1 MRHNTM
7 EAQAVRTRS
16 EARIEFSEPLVG
28 PTGAKL
34 LAYEWQW
41 KLDLVIDRRGEAV
54 EKRVSDWDRSTDSAA
69 TGRQIVHQFDVDG
82 QLVSAESALKLLGF
96 AGDDAKP
103 FKAKASAAKTLA
115 KLTMQLA
122 QLDQLEA
129 QWRAAWSDVEA
140 LPLPEVVISEWTE
153 ADWGRRREWQLGEVS
168 GQQIS
173 NSNGCESDDDWMRA
187 LVRDWRANRM
197 EERHWSYSYRLPNRA
212 ANKFSFDR
220 KDLMKRIDRAKAKL

>member
-1 MRHNTM
+1 MQ
-7 EAQAVRTRS
+7 AQAVRTRP

-41 KLDLVIDRRGEAV
+41 KLDLVTDRRGETV
-54 EKRVSDWDRSTDSAA
+54 EKRVSDWDRSADSAA

-96 AGDDAKP
+96 TGDHAKP

-115 KLTMQLA
+115 KLMMQLA
-122 QLDQLEA
+122 QLEQLEA
-129 QWRAAWSDVEA
+129 QWHAAWAEVEA
-140 LPLPEVVISEWTE
+140 LAVPEAEVSEWSE
-153 ADWGRRREWQLGEVS
+153 ADWGRYREWKLGEVC

-173 NSNGCESDDDWMRA
+173 NSNGCESDFEVI
-187 LVRDWRANRM
+187 LHLIRDWRANRM
-197 EERHWSYSYRLPNRA
+197 EERNWSYSYRLPSRA
-212 ANKFSFDR
+212 DNKFSFDR
-220 KDLMKRIDRAKAKL
+220 NDLLKRVDRAKAKL